1 MLNEVLIKITPN
13 KVCDEKWVK
22 GSGRVNLIQPEHICA
37 GDGVPGTCN
46 VSSDWS
52 ISVSDIVS
60 TTK

>member
-46 VSSDWS
+46 VSSD
-52 ISVSDIVS
+52 IVS